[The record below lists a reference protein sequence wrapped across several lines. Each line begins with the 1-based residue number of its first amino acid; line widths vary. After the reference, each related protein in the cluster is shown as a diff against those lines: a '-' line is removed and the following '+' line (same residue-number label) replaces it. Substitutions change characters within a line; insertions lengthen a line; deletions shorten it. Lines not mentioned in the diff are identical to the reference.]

1 MNAREI
7 FDYVLP
13 YKNVLTPNEVG
24 FFANEDYTCQLT
36 KGDPAFNMHM
46 YGVTTVDLKL
56 RKRVGR
62 KSELFTSDKSD
73 DDAREQAIEFINKVL
88 SRQI

>member
-13 YKNVLTPNEVG
+13 YKNVMTPNEVG
-24 FFANEDYTCQLT
+24 FFANEDYACQLT

-46 YGVTTVDLKL
+46 HGVTTVDLKL
-56 RKRVGR
+56 RRRVSR
-62 KSELFTSDKSD
+62 KSMLFIGENSKDEAT
-73 DDAREQAIEFINKVL
+73 EFIGKVL
-88 SRQI
+88 SGQI